1 MMIEITQEDFF
12 INNNLTIDSLSY
24 ELVSKQG
31 FKSLVC
37 RLLLANFDS
46 KELLEDD
53 RVSFA
58 VSYGEDS
65 DPEVQFEKQ
74 DTYRLIDIDTEAQNG
89 VVLTAEI
96 NLKDSFEN
104 LFLYVKIFDDTD
116 EDSYSKLFVEELA
129 KRNLVSV
136 GNFVD
141 YSISETTSFLSNYK
155 TPYELQQEFFKKNFN
170 RDNDY
175 SYLTDLFHHFNS
187 SNIVTGLFGV
197 DSKSYILDNNPV
209 EFLNKN
215 KTHLGS
221 WLGNRSVK

>member
-37 RLLLANFDS
+37 KLLLANFDS

-53 RVSFA
+53 KVSFA

-89 VVLTAEI
+89 IVLTAEI

-141 YSISETTSFLSNYK
+141 YSIDRDWETMPF
-155 TPYELQQEFFKKNFN
+155 
-170 RDNDY
+170 
-175 SYLTDLFHHFNS
+175 
-187 SNIVTGLFGV
+187 
-197 DSKSYILDNNPV
+197 
-209 EFLNKN
+209 
-215 KTHLGS
+215 
-221 WLGNRSVK
+221 